1 MLDHTGPMGTS
12 SMSMFF
18 ALLSLACVAAS
29 GAVIITWMVARFGRS
44 SWAEGVLV
52 DLGGAAL
59 WLAALVAV
67 VCTLGSLYFSEI
79 AHYTPCD
86 LCWFQRICMYPLA
99 VTFTIAAFRRDA
111 AVWRYAVVPASVGAV
126 IAIYHT
132 QLQAFPDQKSFCP
145 TAIPCTIRYVWEFGF
160 VSLPFMALAG
170 FVFALLMLRVANL
183 GTAAPVDDL
192 EPAPVGSER

>member
-1 MLDHTGPMGTS
+1 MNADQ
-12 SMSMFF
+12 
-18 ALLSLACVAAS
+18 
-29 GAVIITWMVARFGRS
+29 VARFV
-44 SWAEGVLV
+44 AVLSLICW
-52 DLGGAAL
+52 LGSFAVVGLLVARRFTTAGDALLAGLGSVAL
-59 WLAALVAV
+59 WFAAAV
-67 VCTLGSLYFSEI
+67 TLTCTLGSLYFSEF
-79 AHYTPCD
+79 AHYLPCD